1 MLKALAN
8 SFRIPELR
16 HRIGVTLGLIAVY
29 RVGDYIPLPG
39 IDGQALRTFFEKM
52 SQQLG
57 GTLFT
62 VMDLFS
68 GGGLSQMTIFALGIM
83 PAISA
88 SIIMQLLIVV
98 IPGLEKMAKEEGES
112 GRRRINQYS
121 RYLTVCLG
129 ILQAFFISLWLENAG
144 NFNGVQMV
152 QATGW
157 GFRGLTILTLASGT
171 AFIMWLGEQI
181 TALGIGNGMSI
192 LITAGIL
199 SRLPTAVHQLFLL
212 ARPGMGADRPIQ
224 PVTLLILAIL
234 LVAVIVGV
242 IAITQGQRRIP
253 VQYARRV
260 VGRKVYGGQ
269 ATYIPIR
276 VNHAGVMP
284 IIFAQSIIMFP
295 ATVLGFLGAAEAY
308 PAWIVWF
315 VRILKAISGWLTHGN
330 WLYMVIY
337 SLAIV
342 FFAYFYT
349 VIAFN
354 PVDVSENMKKFGGFI
369 PGIRPG
375 RPTAEFFDR
384 LLTRMT
390 LPGAIFLAFIA
401 VLPDL
406 IGRKLQIPYL
416 VASFFGGTS
425 LLIIVGVLLE
435 TMRQVE
441 SFLLMRNYEGF
452 LSTGRLRGRR

>member
-8 SFRIPELR
+8 SFKIPELR
-16 HRIGVTLGLIAVY
+16 RRLLVTLGLMAVY
-29 RVGDYIPLPG
+29 RAGDFIPLPG
-39 IDGQALRTFFEKM
+39 IDGQSLRAFFERM

-88 SIIMQLLIVV
+88 SIILQLLVVV
-98 IPGLEKMAKEEGES
+98 IPRLEQMAKEEGEA
-112 GRRRINQYS
+112 GRRKINQYS
-121 RYLTVCLG
+121 RYLTVGLG
-129 ILQAFFISLWLENAG
+129 ILQGFFISLWLENPRS
-144 NFNGVQMV
+144 FEGVQMV
-152 QATGW
+152 QFPGW
-157 GFRGLTILTLASGT
+157 GFRLLTITTLASGT

-181 TALGIGNGMSI
+181 TALGIGNGMSM

-199 SRLPTAVHQLFLL
+199 SRLPTAVHRLWLL
-212 ARPGMGADRPIQ
+212 ASPTSAAQRQIQ
-224 PVTLLILAIL
+224 PFTLILMAVM
-234 LVAVIVGV
+234 LVAVVMAV
-242 IAITQGQRRIP
+242 VAITQGQRRIP
-253 VQYARRV
+253 VQYTRRI

-284 IIFAQSIIMFP
+284 IIFAQSILMFP
-295 ATVLGFLGAAEAY
+295 ATLAGFTGINALSQVAH
-308 PAWIVWF
+308 
-315 VRILKAISGWLTHGN
+315 WLTRGQ
-330 WLYMVIY
+330 WLYTVLY
-337 SLAIV
+337 SGLII

-349 VIAFN
+349 AIAFN
-354 PVDVSENMKKFGGFI
+354 PVDVSDNMKKFGGFI

-384 LLTRMT
+384 LLTRIT

-406 IGRKLQIPYL
+406 VGRGLGIPYL

-425 LLIIVGVLLE
+425 LLIVVGVLLE

-452 LSTGRLRGRR
+452 LSHGRMRGRR

>member
-1 MLKALAN
+1 MLSALAN
-8 SFRIPELR
+8 SFKIPELR
-16 HRIGVTLGLIAVY
+16 RRIFLTLGLIAVY
-29 RVGDYIPLPG
+29 RTGDYIPLPG
-39 IDGQALRTFFEKM
+39 IDGQALREFFVRM

-98 IPGLEKMAKEEGES
+98 IPSLEQMAKEGGEH

-121 RYLTVCLG
+121 RYLTVGLG
-129 ILQAFFISLWLENAG
+129 VLQAFFIALWLENSR
-144 NFNGVQMV
+144 NFEGVQMV
-152 QATGW
+152 QYAGW
-157 GFRGLTILTLASGT
+157 GFRLLTVITLASGT

-181 TALGIGNGMSI
+181 TAYGVGNGMSI

-199 SRLPTAVHQLFLL
+199 SRLPTAVHQLILL
-212 ARPGMGADRPIQ
+212 SSPWSPEKRQIQ
-224 PVTLLILAIL
+224 PITLALMAVM
-234 LVAVIVGV
+234 LVAVVVAV
-242 IAITQGQRRIP
+242 IAITQAQRKIP
-253 VQYARRV
+253 VQYARRI

-269 ATYIPIR
+269 ASYIPLR
-276 VNHAGVMP
+276 VNHAGVIP

-295 ATVLGFLGAAEAY
+295 STLAGFTGMQAFQSFAQWLTQGQVLYTVLY
-308 PAWIVWF
+308 
-315 VRILKAISGWLTHGN
+315 SGL
-330 WLYMVIY
+330 I
-337 SLAIV
+337 I

-349 VIAFN
+349 AIAFN
-354 PVDVSENMKKFGGFI
+354 PVDVADNMKKFGSFI

-384 LLTRMT
+384 LLTRIT
-390 LPGAIFLAFIA
+390 LPGAVFLAVVA
-401 VLPDL
+401 VFPDL
-406 IGRKLQIPYL
+406 VGKWLKIPYL

-425 LLIIVGVLLE
+425 LLIIVGVMLD

-452 LSTGRLRGRR
+452 LSHGRLRARR

>member
-1 MLKALAN
+1 MLRALAN
-8 SFRIPELR
+8 SFKIPELR
-16 HRIGVTLGLIAVY
+16 HRILVTLGLIGVY
-29 RVGDYIPLPG
+29 RIGDYIPLPG
-39 IDGQALRTFFEKM
+39 IDGQQLREFFDRM

-88 SIIMQLLIVV
+88 SIIMQLLVV
-98 IPGLEKMAKEEGES
+98 VFPALERMAKEEGEA
-112 GRRRINQYS
+112 GRRKINQYS
-121 RYLTVCLG
+121 RYLTVGLG
-129 ILQAFFISLWLENAG
+129 VMQALFISLWLENPR
-144 NFNGVQMV
+144 NFDGMQMV
-152 QATGW
+152 QFPGW
-157 GFRGLTILTLASGT
+157 GFRLLTVVTLASGT

-181 TALGIGNGMSI
+181 TALGVGNGMSI
-192 LITAGIL
+192 LITAGIV

-212 ARPGMGADRPIQ
+212 AGQNQIQ
-224 PVTLLILAIL
+224 PVMLVLMAVM
-234 LVAVIVGV
+234 LVAVVVAV
-242 IAITQGQRRIP
+242 IAITQGQRRVP

-295 ATVLGFLGAAEAY
+295 ATMAGFTGVAFLAAVA
-308 PAWIVWF
+308 
-315 VRILKAISGWLTHGN
+315 N
-330 WLYMVIY
+330 WMSRGHALYTVMY
-337 SLAIV
+337 SALII

-349 VIAFN
+349 AIAFN
-354 PVDVSENMKKFGGFI
+354 PADVSENMKKFGGFI

-384 LLTRMT
+384 LLTRIT
-390 LPGAIFLAFIA
+390 LPGACFLAVIA
-401 VLPDL
+401 ILPD
-406 IGRKLQIPYL
+406 IVGRSLGIPYL

-425 LLIIVGVLLE
+425 LLIVVGVMLE

-452 LSTGRLRGRR
+452 LSHGRLRGRR

>member
-1 MLKALAN
+1 MLRALAN
-8 SFRIPELR
+8 SFKIPELR
-16 HRIGVTLGLIAVY
+16 RRILLTLGLIAVY
-29 RVGDYIPLPG
+29 RAGDFIPLPG
-39 IDGQALRTFFEKM
+39 INGQALREFFERL

-68 GGGLSQMTIFALGIM
+68 GGGLSHMTIFALGIM

-98 IPGLEKMAKEEGES
+98 FPALEHMAKEGGET
-112 GRRRINQYS
+112 GRRQLNQYS

-129 ILQAFFISLWLENAG
+129 ILQGLFISLWLENSR
-144 NFNGVQMV
+144 NFDGIQMV
-152 QATGW
+152 QFPGW
-157 GFRGLTILTLASGT
+157 GFRVLTIITLASGT
-171 AFIMWLGEQI
+171 AFVMWLGEQA
-181 TALGIGNGMSI
+181 TAFGIGNGMSI

-199 SRLPTAVHQLFLL
+199 SRLPTAIHQLVLL
-212 ARPGMGADRPIQ
+212 SSPWSPTQRQIQ
-224 PVTLLILAIL
+224 PITLVVLAAM
-234 LVAVIVGV
+234 LVVVVLAV
-242 IAITQGQRRIP
+242 IAITQGQRRVP

-260 VGRKVYGGQ
+260 VGRKIYGGQ

-284 IIFAQSIIMFP
+284 IIFAQSILLFP
-295 ATVLGFLGAAEAY
+295 ATLAGFTGIQFLN
-308 PAWIVWF
+308 
-315 VRILKAISGWLTHGN
+315 RISRMLTHGHVLYTV
-330 WLYMVIY
+330 LYM
-337 SLAIV
+337 AMIV

-349 VIAFN
+349 AIAFN
-354 PVDVSENMKKFGGFI
+354 PVDVADNMKKFGGFV

-384 LLTRMT
+384 LLTRIT
-390 LPGAIFLAFIA
+390 LPGAIFLAIVA
-401 VLPDL
+401 VFPDL
-406 IGRKLQIPYL
+406 IGKWLGIPYI

-425 LLIIVGVLLE
+425 LLIVVGVLLD
-435 TMRQVE
+435 TIRQAE

-452 LSTGRLRGRR
+452 LSHGRLRGRR

>member
-1 MLKALAN
+1 MLKAFAN
-8 SFRIPELR
+8 SFKIQELR
-16 HRIGVTLGLIAVY
+16 NRIFLTLGLIVVY
-29 RVGDYIPLPG
+29 RIGNFIPLPG
-39 IDGQALRTFFEKM
+39 INGQALREFFERL

-68 GGGLSQMTIFALGIM
+68 GGGLSHMTIFALGIM

-98 IPGLEKMAKEEGES
+98 LPNLEQMAKEGGET
-112 GRRRINQYS
+112 GRRKINQYS
-121 RYLTVCLG
+121 RYLTVVLG
-129 ILQAFFISLWLENAG
+129 VMQALFISLWLENAR
-144 NFNGVQMV
+144 NFEGIQMV
-152 QATGW
+152 QDPGW
-157 GFRGLTILTLASGT
+157 GFRFLTIMTLASGT

-181 TALGIGNGMSI
+181 TAFGIGNGMSI

-199 SRLPTAVHQLFLL
+199 SSLPTAVHQLFVLVSPW
-212 ARPGMGADRPIQ
+212 APAQRQVQ
-224 PVTLLILAIL
+224 PFTLLVMAAMLVGVVL
-234 LVAVIVGV
+234 LVV
-242 IAITQGQRRIP
+242 AITQGQRRVP

-269 ATYIPIR
+269 TSYIPIR

-284 IIFAQSIIMFP
+284 IIFAQSILLFP
-295 ATVLGFLGAAEAY
+295 ATLAGFTGVQVLHD
-308 PAWIVWF
+308 
-315 VRILKAISGWLTHGN
+315 ISRWLTHGHLLYTV
-330 WLYMVIY
+330 LYMA
-337 SLAIV
+337 LIV

-349 VIAFN
+349 AIAFN
-354 PVDVSENMKKFGGFI
+354 PVDVADNMKKFGGFV

-384 LLTRMT
+384 LLTRIT
-390 LPGAIFLAFIA
+390 LPGAIFLAGIA
-401 VLPDL
+401 VFPDL
-406 IGRKLQIPYL
+406 IGKWLGIPYI

-425 LLIIVGVLLE
+425 LLIIVGVLLD

-452 LSTGRLRGRR
+452 LSHGKLRSRR

>member
-1 MLKALAN
+1 MLRALAN
-8 SFRIPELR
+8 SFKVPELR
-16 HRIGVTLGLIAVY
+16 RRILVTIGLIAVY
-29 RVGDYIPLPG
+29 RVGDFIPLPG
-39 IDGQALRTFFEKM
+39 IDGQALRAFFDRM

-88 SIIMQLLIVV
+88 SIIMQLLVV
-98 IPGLEKMAKEEGES
+98 VLPRLEQMAKEEGES
-112 GRRRINQYS
+112 GRRKINQYS
-121 RYLTVCLG
+121 RYLTVGLG
-129 ILQAFFISLWLENAG
+129 ILQGFFIALWLENPRS
-144 NFNGVQMV
+144 FEGVQMV
-152 QATGW
+152 QFPGW
-157 GFRGLTILTLASGT
+157 GFRLLTIITLASGT
-171 AFIMWLGEQI
+171 SFIMWLGEQI
-181 TALGIGNGMSI
+181 TAMGIGNGMSI

-199 SRLPTAVHQLFLL
+199 SRLPTAVHQLFML
-212 ARPGMGADRPIQ
+212 AGPGSQRQIS
-224 PVTLLILAIL
+224 PVTLVGMAIML
-234 LVAVIVGV
+234 MAVVIAV

-253 VQYARRV
+253 VQYARRI

-295 ATVLGFLGAAEAY
+295 ATVAGFTGIAFMNSFAH
-308 PAWIVWF
+308 
-315 VRILKAISGWLTHGN
+315 WLTRGQV
-330 WLYMVIY
+330 LYTVLY
-337 SLAIV
+337 SGFII

-349 VIAFN
+349 AIAFN
-354 PVDVSENMKKFGGFI
+354 PVDVADNMKKFGGFI

-384 LLTRMT
+384 LLTRIT

-406 IGRKLQIPYL
+406 VGRGLGIPYL

-425 LLIIVGVLLE
+425 LLIVVGVLLE

-452 LSTGRLRGRR
+452 LSQGRLRGRR

>member
-1 MLKALAN
+1 MLRALAN
-8 SFRIPELR
+8 SFKVPELR
-16 HRIGVTLGLIAVY
+16 RRLLVTLGLIAVY
-29 RVGDYIPLPG
+29 RAGDFIPLPG
-39 IDGQALRTFFEKM
+39 IDGQALRAFFDRM

-88 SIIMQLLIVV
+88 SIIMQLMMVV
-98 IPGLEKMAKEEGES
+98 LPRLEQMAKDEGES
-112 GRRRINQYS
+112 GRRKINQYS
-121 RYLTVCLG
+121 RYLTVALG
-129 ILQAFFISLWLENAG
+129 ILQGFFISLWLENPG
-144 NFNGVQMV
+144 SFDGVQMV
-152 QATGW
+152 QFPGW
-157 GFRGLTILTLASGT
+157 GFRLLTITTLASGT

-199 SRLPTAVHQLFLL
+199 SRLPTAVHQLAML
-212 ARPGMGADRPIQ
+212 AGPGSQRQIS
-224 PVTLLILAIL
+224 PVTLVGMAIM
-234 LVAVIVGV
+234 LVAVVISV

-295 ATVLGFLGAAEAY
+295 ATVAGFTGFQPLNKLAH
-308 PAWIVWF
+308 
-315 VRILKAISGWLTHGN
+315 WLTGGQV
-330 WLYMVIY
+330 LYTVLY
-337 SLAIV
+337 SAFII

-349 VIAFN
+349 AIAFN
-354 PVDVSENMKKFGGFI
+354 P
-369 PGIRPG
+369 
-375 RPTAEFFDR
+375 
-384 LLTRMT
+384 
-390 LPGAIFLAFIA
+390 
-401 VLPDL
+401 
-406 IGRKLQIPYL
+406 
-416 VASFFGGTS
+416 
-425 LLIIVGVLLE
+425 
-435 TMRQVE
+435 
-441 SFLLMRNYEGF
+441 
-452 LSTGRLRGRR
+452 

>member
-1 MLKALAN
+1 MLRALAN
-8 SFRIPELR
+8 SFKVPELR
-16 HRIGVTLGLIAVY
+16 RRILLTLGLIAVY
-29 RVGDYIPLPG
+29 RAGDFIPLPG
-39 IDGQALRTFFEKM
+39 INGEALRAFFDRM

-88 SIIMQLLIVV
+88 SIIMQLMVV
-98 IPGLEKMAKEEGES
+98 VLPRLEQMAKEEGEA
-112 GRRRINQYS
+112 GRRKINQYS
-121 RYLTVCLG
+121 RYLTVGLG
-129 ILQAFFISLWLENAG
+129 ILQGFFISLWLENPRS
-144 NFNGVQMV
+144 FEGVQMV
-152 QATGW
+152 QFPGW
-157 GFRGLTILTLASGT
+157 GFRLLTIITLASGT
-171 AFIMWLGEQI
+171 SFIMWLGEQV
-181 TALGIGNGMSI
+181 TAVGIGNGMSI

-199 SRLPTAVHQLFLL
+199 SRLPTAAHQLLML
-212 ARPGMGADRPIQ
+212 AGPGSQRQIQ
-224 PVTLLILAIL
+224 PVTLILM
-234 LVAVIVGV
+234 AVMLAAVVIAV

-253 VQYARRV
+253 VQYARRI

-295 ATVLGFLGAAEAY
+295 ATVAGFTGIRFLSQIAH
-308 PAWIVWF
+308 
-315 VRILKAISGWLTHGN
+315 WLTRGQV
-330 WLYMVIY
+330 LYTVLY
-337 SLAIV
+337 SLFII

-349 VIAFN
+349 AIAFN
-354 PVDVSENMKKFGGFI
+354 PVDVADNMKKFGGFI

-375 RPTAEFFDR
+375 KPTAEFFDR
-384 LLTRMT
+384 LLTRIT

-401 VLPDL
+401 VLPDMV
-406 IGRKLQIPYL
+406 GRGLGIPYL

-425 LLIIVGVLLE
+425 LLIVVGVLLE

-452 LSTGRLRGRR
+452 LTHGRLRGRR

>member
-1 MLKALAN
+1 MLRAFVN
-8 SFRIPELR
+8 SFKIPELR
-16 HRIGVTLGLIAVY
+16 RRIVLTLGLIAVY
-29 RVGDYIPLPG
+29 RIGDYIPLPG
-39 IDGQALRTFFEKM
+39 IDGQALRAFFERM

-98 IPGLEKMAKEEGES
+98 IPQLELMAKEGGES
-112 GRRRINQYS
+112 GRRQINQYS
-121 RYLTVCLG
+121 RYLTVGLG
-129 ILQAFFISLWLENAG
+129 ILQALFISLWLENAR
-144 NFNGVQMV
+144 NFEGIQMV
-152 QATGW
+152 QFPGW
-157 GFRGLTILTLASGT
+157 GFRALTIVTLASGT

-181 TALGIGNGMSI
+181 TAYGVGNGMSI
-192 LITAGIL
+192 LITSGII
-199 SRLPTAVHQLFLL
+199 SRLPTAMHQLYIL
-212 ARPGMGADRPIQ
+212 ASPASVSQRQIQ
-224 PVTLLILAIL
+224 PFTLVLMAVM
-234 LVAVIVGV
+234 LVAVVLAV

-253 VQYARRV
+253 VQYARRI

-269 ATYIPIR
+269 TSYIPIR
-276 VNHAGVMP
+276 VNHAGVIP

-295 ATVLGFLGAAEAY
+295 ATVAGFTGFQALNRFAN
-308 PAWIVWF
+308 WM
-315 VRILKAISGWLTHGN
+315 THGQI
-330 WLYMVIY
+330 LYTIFY
-337 SLAIV
+337 SLLII

-349 VIAFN
+349 AIAFN
-354 PVDVSENMKKFGGFI
+354 PVDVADNMKKVGGFI

-384 LLTRMT
+384 LLTRIT
-390 LPGAIFLAFIA
+390 LPGAIFLAVIA
-401 VLPDL
+401 VLPDMVVKML
-406 IGRKLQIPYL
+406 KIPYL
-416 VASFFGGTS
+416 VGSFFGGTS
-425 LLIIVGVLLE
+425 LLIIVGVVLD

-452 LSTGRLRGRR
+452 LTRGRLRSRMAAA

>member
-1 MLKALAN
+1 MLRALAN
-8 SFRIPELR
+8 SFKIPELR
-16 HRIGVTLGLIAVY
+16 RRVLLTIGLIAVY

-39 IDGQALRTFFEKM
+39 IDGQALRAFFDRM

-88 SIIMQLLIVV
+88 SIIMQLLVVV
-98 IPGLEKMAKEEGES
+98 IPSLEQMAKEGGET
-112 GRRRINQYS
+112 GRRQINQYS
-121 RYLTVCLG
+121 RYLTVVLG
-129 ILQAFFISLWLENAG
+129 VIQAFFISLWLENSR
-144 NFNGVQMV
+144 NFEGVQMV
-152 QATGW
+152 QFTGW
-157 GFRGLTILTLASGT
+157 GFRLLTIVTLASGT

-181 TALGIGNGMSI
+181 TAYGVGNGMSI
-192 LITAGIL
+192 LITGGIL
-199 SRLPTAVHQLFLL
+199 SRLPTALHHLWLL
-212 ARPGMGADRPIQ
+212 ASPTSPTQRQIQ
-224 PVTLLILAIL
+224 PVTLVLLAVM
-234 LVAVIVGV
+234 LVAVVIAV
-242 IAITQGQRRIP
+242 IAITQAQRRIP
-253 VQYARRV
+253 VQYARRI

-269 ATYIPIR
+269 ASYIPIR
-276 VNHAGVMP
+276 VNHAGVIP
-284 IIFAQSIIMFP
+284 IIFAQSIILFP
-295 ATVLGFLGAAEAY
+295 ATMAGFTGIRALNQFAH
-308 PAWIVWF
+308 
-315 VRILKAISGWLTHGN
+315 WLTRGQILHTI
-330 WLYMVIY
+330 LY
-337 SLAIV
+337 SALIV

-349 VIAFN
+349 AIAFN
-354 PVDVSENMKKFGGFI
+354 PVDVADNMKKFGGFI

-384 LLTRMT
+384 LLTRIT
-390 LPGAIFLAFIA
+390 LPGAIFLAVIA

-406 IGRKLQIPYL
+406 VGRWMKIPYL

-425 LLIIVGVLLE
+425 LLIIVGVMLD

-452 LSTGRLRGRR
+452 LSHGRLRARR

>member
-1 MLKALAN
+1 MLKALMN
-8 SFRIPELR
+8 SFKIPELR
-16 HRIGVTLGLIAVY
+16 QKILLTLALMGIY
-29 RVGDYIPLPG
+29 RLGDFIPLPG
-39 IDGQALRTFFEKM
+39 IDGQSLRAFFDRM

-62 VMDLFS
+62 IMDLFS

-98 IPGLEKMAKEEGES
+98 IPSLEQTAKEGGES

-121 RYLTVCLG
+121 RYLTVGLG
-129 ILQAFFISLWLENAG
+129 ILQALFISLWLENAR
-144 NFNGVQMV
+144 NFEGVQMV
-152 QATGW
+152 QFPGL
-157 GFRGLTILTLASGT
+157 GFRLLTIVTLASGT

-181 TALGIGNGMSI
+181 TAYGVGNGMSI

-199 SRLPTAVHQLFLL
+199 SRMPTAAHQLFLL
-212 ARPGMGADRPIQ
+212 ASPGSPDQRQIQ
-224 PVTLLILAIL
+224 PVTLLLM
-234 LVAVIVGV
+234 LVMLVLVVVAV

-253 VQYARRV
+253 VQYARRI

-284 IIFAQSIIMFP
+284 IIFAQSIILFP
-295 ATVLGFLGAAEAY
+295 ATVAGFTGIGALQHFAH
-308 PAWIVWF
+308 
-315 VRILKAISGWLTHGN
+315 WLTRGQI
-330 WLYMVIY
+330 LYTVLY
-337 SLAIV
+337 TLLIV

-349 VIAFN
+349 AIAFN
-354 PVDVSENMKKFGGFI
+354 PTDVADNMKKFGGFI

-384 LLTRMT
+384 LLTRLT
-390 LPGAIFLAFIA
+390 LPGAVFLAAIA
-401 VLPDL
+401 VFPDL
-406 IGRKLQIPYL
+406 IGRWLKIPYM

-425 LLIIVGVLLE
+425 LLIVVGVMLD

-441 SFLLMRNYEGF
+441 SYLLMRNYEGF
-452 LSTGRLRGRR
+452 LSSGRLRSRR

>member
-1 MLKALAN
+1 MWRALAN
-8 SFRIPELR
+8 SLKIPELR
-16 HRIGVTLGLIAVY
+16 GRIFVTLGLIAVY

-39 IDGQALRTFFEKM
+39 IDGQALRAFFERM

-68 GGGLSQMTIFALGIM
+68 GGGLSQMTVFALGIM

-88 SIIMQLLIVV
+88 SIIMQLLVVV
-98 IPGLEKMAKEEGES
+98 IPQLEQMAKEEGES
-112 GRRRINQYS
+112 GRRRINQYA
-121 RYLTVCLG
+121 RYLTVGLG
-129 ILQAFFISLWLENAG
+129 ILQAFFISMWLENPR
-144 NFNGVQMV
+144 NFEGTQMV
-152 QATGW
+152 MFPGW
-157 GFRGLTILTLASGT
+157 GFRLLTIVTLASGT

-192 LITAGIL
+192 LITAGII
-199 SRLPTAVHQLFLL
+199 SRLPTAVHQLVIL
-212 ARPGMGADRPIQ
+212 ANPGAARQ
-224 PVTLLILAIL
+224 AQVTPVTLILMAVM
-234 LVAVIVGV
+234 LVAVVVAI

-253 VQYARRV
+253 VQYTRRI

-284 IIFAQSIIMFP
+284 IIFAQSIILFP
-295 ATVLGFLGAAEAY
+295 ATMAGFTGIQLLNQFAN
-308 PAWIVWF
+308 
-315 VRILKAISGWLTHGN
+315 WLTRGQV
-330 WLYMVIY
+330 LYTVLY
-337 SLAIV
+337 SALIV

-349 VIAFN
+349 AIAFN
-354 PVDVSENMKKFGGFI
+354 PVDVSDNMKKFGGFI

-384 LLTRMT
+384 LLSRIT
-390 LPGAIFLAFIA
+390 LPGAIFLAVVA
-401 VLPDL
+401 VLPDMV
-406 IGRKLQIPYL
+406 GRGLGIPYL
-416 VASFFGGTS
+416 VSSFFGGTS
-425 LLIIVGVLLE
+425 LLIVVGVLLE

-452 LSTGRLRGRR
+452 LSHGGRLRARR

>member
-8 SFRIPELR
+8 SFKVPELR
-16 HRIGVTLGLIAVY
+16 TRILITLGLIAVY
-29 RVGDYIPLPG
+29 RMGDFIPLPG
-39 IDGQALRTFFEKM
+39 IDGQALRAFFERM
-52 SQQLG
+52 SQQMG

-88 SIIMQLLIVV
+88 SIIMQLLVV
-98 IPGLEKMAKEEGES
+98 VLPSLERMAKEEGES
-112 GRRRINQYS
+112 GRRRLNQYS
-121 RYLTVCLG
+121 RYLTVGLG
-129 ILQAFFISLWLENAG
+129 ILQAFFISLWLENPRS
-144 NFNGVQMV
+144 FDGVQMV
-152 QATGW
+152 QFPGW
-157 GFRGLTILTLASGT
+157 GFRLLTIITLASGT
-171 AFIMWLGEQI
+171 AFIMWLGEQV
-181 TALGIGNGMSI
+181 TAVGIGNGMSI

-199 SRLPTAVHQLFLL
+199 SRMPTALHQLFLL
-212 ARPGMGADRPIQ
+212 ANPLLPGQRQIQ
-224 PVTLLILAIL
+224 PAALAGMAVM
-234 LVAVIVGV
+234 LVAVIVAV

-295 ATVLGFLGAAEAY
+295 ATLAGFTGIGLLSRVAH
-308 PAWIVWF
+308 
-315 VRILKAISGWLTHGN
+315 WLTGGHG
-330 WLYMVIY
+330 LYTVLY
-337 SLAIV
+337 SLLII

-349 VIAFN
+349 AIAFN
-354 PVDVSENMKKFGGFI
+354 PVDVADNMKKFGGFI

-384 LLTRMT
+384 LLTRIT

-401 VLPDL
+401 VLPDMV
-406 IGRKLQIPYL
+406 GRWLSIPYL

-425 LLIIVGVLLE
+425 LLIVVGVLLE

-452 LSTGRLRGRR
+452 LSHGRLRGRR